1 MQRKESCL
9 NDLKQNFLTNT
20 CIAFYDKGSS
30 FSDTLIRKTLFFS
43 NIPIALSPKLTKS
56 CIIISG
62 FLLKGLFYT
71 GETGVFEI
79 DDESQAEIYV
89 ICTKKLFKKKSKHSL
104 FIYTLNTF
112 IEKEKITEFYLRFFK
127 IRPYLLSESI
137 SKIFKHHK
145 NIFFHF
151 KKRYFQSEFIV
162 NFIHFVH
169 SRVVCNYKIK
179 NSIQVLQFFYHLF
192 KYLKTFTSK
201 DLFSYFKNNSHYFLA
216 FHQDEYN
223 EIFEPGFIICK
234 DFN

>member
-1 MQRKESCL
+1 M
-9 NDLKQNFLTNT
+9 
-20 CIAFYDKGSS
+20 
-30 FSDTLIRKTLFFS
+30 
-43 NIPIALSPKLTKS
+43 TKS

-71 GETGVFEI
+71 EETGVFEI
-79 DDESQAEIYV
+79 DDESQEEIYV

-104 FIYTLNTF
+104 FIYTLYTF
-112 IEKEKITEFYLRFFK
+112 IEKEKIIEFYLRFFK

-137 SKIFKHHK
+137 SEIFKHHK
-145 NIFFHF
+145 NNFFHF

-192 KYLKTFTSK
+192 KYFKTFTSK

-216 FHQDEYN
+216 YHQDEYN

>member
-1 MQRKESCL
+1 MTR
-9 NDLKQNFLTNT
+9 
-20 CIAFYDKGSS
+20 
-30 FSDTLIRKTLFFS
+30 
-43 NIPIALSPKLTKS
+43 S

-79 DDESQAEIYV
+79 DDESQAGIYV
-89 ICTKKLFKKKSKHSL
+89 IYTKKLFKKKSKHSL
-104 FIYTLNTF
+104 FIYRLNTF

-137 SKIFKHHK
+137 SEIFKHHK
-145 NIFFHF
+145 NNFFHF

-162 NFIHFVH
+162 NFIHFIH

-192 KYLKTFTSK
+192 KYFKTFTSK

-216 FHQDEYN
+216 YHQDEYN

>member
-1 MQRKESCL
+1 MQKKKSCL
-9 NDLKQNFLTNT
+9 NDLKQKFLTNT

-71 GETGVFEI
+71 EETGVFEI

-104 FIYTLNTF
+104 FIYTLYTF
-112 IEKEKITEFYLRFFK
+112 IEKEKIKEFYLRFFK

-137 SKIFKHHK
+137 SEIFKHHK
-145 NIFFHF
+145 NNFFHF

-169 SRVVCNYKIK
+169 SRVVCNYKLKIPYK
-179 NSIQVLQFFYHLF
+179 YCNFFIIF
-192 KYLKTFTSK
+192 SNILKLLPAKT
-201 DLFSYFKNNSHYFLA
+201 YFLISKTIVTT
-216 FHQDEYN
+216 F
-223 EIFEPGFIICK
+223 
-234 DFN
+234 

>member
-9 NDLKQNFLTNT
+9 NDLKQKFLTNT

-43 NIPIALSPKLTKS
+43 NIPIALSPKFTRS

-137 SKIFKHHK
+137 SEIFKHHK
-145 NIFFHF
+145 NNFFHF

-162 NFIHFVH
+162 NFINFVH
-169 SRVVCNYKIK
+169 SRVVLIIKLKIPYKFCN
-179 NSIQVLQFFYHLF
+179 FFVIF
-192 KYLKTFTSK
+192 SNILKLLPAKT
-201 DLFSYFKNNSHYFLA
+201 YFLISKTIVTT
-216 FHQDEYN
+216 F
-223 EIFEPGFIICK
+223 
-234 DFN
+234 

>member
-9 NDLKQNFLTNT
+9 NDLKQKILTNT

-43 NIPIALSPKLTKS
+43 NIPIALSPKLTRS

-89 ICTKKLFKKKSKHSL
+89 ICTKKLCKKKSKHSL

-112 IEKEKITEFYLRFFK
+112 IEKEKIIELK
-127 IRPYLLSESI
+127 A
-137 SKIFKHHK
+137 
-145 NIFFHF
+145 
-151 KKRYFQSEFIV
+151 KKG
-162 NFIHFVH
+162 
-169 SRVVCNYKIK
+169 KW
-179 NSIQVLQFFYHLF
+179 SIQQFEDF
-192 KYLKTFTSK
+192 KGRWSIGLKITNQQPK
-201 DLFSYFKNNSHYFLA
+201 WH
-216 FHQDEYN
+216 
-223 EIFEPGFIICK
+223 
-234 DFN
+234 

>member
-20 CIAFYDKGSS
+20 CIAFYDKGLS
-30 FSDTLIRKTLFFS
+30 FSDTLIRKTQFFS
-43 NIPIALSPKLTKS
+43 NIPIALSPKLTRS

-89 ICTKKLFKKKSKHSL
+89 IYTKKLFKKKSKHSL
-104 FIYTLNTF
+104 FIYRLNTF

-137 SKIFKHHK
+137 SEIFKHHN
-145 NIFFHF
+145 NIFFSF
-151 KKRYFQSEFIV
+151 KEALL
-162 NFIHFVH
+162 
-169 SRVVCNYKIK
+169 
-179 NSIQVLQFFYHLF
+179 SIRIYSKFYSF
-192 KYLKTFTSK
+192 R
-201 DLFSYFKNNSHYFLA
+201 
-216 FHQDEYN
+216 
-223 EIFEPGFIICK
+223 P
-234 DFN
+234 

>member
-43 NIPIALSPKLTKS
+43 NIPIALSPKLTRS

-71 GETGVFEI
+71 EETGVFEI

-137 SKIFKHHK
+137 SEIFKHHK
-145 NIFFHF
+145 NNFFHF

-179 NSIQVLQFFYHLF
+179 NSYKYCNFFIIF
-192 KYLKTFTSK
+192 SNILKLLPAKT
-201 DLFSYFKNNSHYFLA
+201 YFLISKTIVTT
-216 FHQDEYN
+216 F
-223 EIFEPGFIICK
+223 
-234 DFN
+234 

>member
-9 NDLKQNFLTNT
+9 NDLKQKFLTNT

-43 NIPIALSPKLTKS
+43 NIPIALSPKLTRS

-71 GETGVFEI
+71 EETGVFEI

-104 FIYTLNTF
+104 FIYTLYTF
-112 IEKEKITEFYLRFFK
+112 IEKEKIIEFYLRFFK

-137 SKIFKHHK
+137 SEIFKHHK
-145 NIFFHF
+145 NNFFSF
-151 KKRYFQSEFIV
+151 
-162 NFIHFVH
+162 
-169 SRVVCNYKIK
+169 
-179 NSIQVLQFFYHLF
+179 
-192 KYLKTFTSK
+192 
-201 DLFSYFKNNSHYFLA
+201 
-216 FHQDEYN
+216 
-223 EIFEPGFIICK
+223 
-234 DFN
+234 

>member
-9 NDLKQNFLTNT
+9 NDLKQKFLTNT

-43 NIPIALSPKLTKS
+43 NIPIALSPKLTRS

-71 GETGVFEI
+71 EETGVFEI

-137 SKIFKHHK
+137 SSFESI
-145 NIFFHF
+145 
-151 KKRYFQSEFIV
+151 S
-162 NFIHFVH
+162 FIHESILFILCIVELY
-169 SRVVCNYKIK
+169 VIIKLKIPYKYCN
-179 NSIQVLQFFYHLF
+179 F
-192 KYLKTFTSK
+192 
-201 DLFSYFKNNSHYFLA
+201 
-216 FHQDEYN
+216 
-223 EIFEPGFIICK
+223 FIIFSNILK
-234 DFN
+234 LLPAKTYFPISKTIVITF

>member
-20 CIAFYDKGSS
+20 CIAFNDKGSS

-43 NIPIALSPKLTKS
+43 NIPIALSPKLTRS

-89 ICTKKLFKKKSKHSL
+89 IYTKKLFKKKSKHSL
-104 FIYTLNTF
+104 FIYRLNTF

-137 SKIFKHHK
+137 SEIFKHHK
-145 NIFFHF
+145 NNFFHF

-179 NSIQVLQFFYHLF
+179 NSIQVLQFFIIF
-192 KYLKTFTSK
+192 SNILKLLPAKTYFPISKTIVITF
-201 DLFSYFKNNSHYFLA
+201 
-216 FHQDEYN
+216 
-223 EIFEPGFIICK
+223 
-234 DFN
+234 

>member
-9 NDLKQNFLTNT
+9 NDLKQKFLTNT

-43 NIPIALSPKLTKS
+43 NIPLALSPKLTRS

-71 GETGVFEI
+71 EETGVFEI

-112 IEKEKITEFYLRFFK
+112 IEKEKNYRI
-127 IRPYLLSESI
+127 LLT
-137 SKIFKHHK
+137 IF
-145 NIFFHF
+145 
-151 KKRYFQSEFIV
+151 
-162 NFIHFVH
+162 
-169 SRVVCNYKIK
+169 
-179 NSIQVLQFFYHLF
+179 
-192 KYLKTFTSK
+192 
-201 DLFSYFKNNSHYFLA
+201 
-216 FHQDEYN
+216 
-223 EIFEPGFIICK
+223 
-234 DFN
+234 

>member
-9 NDLKQNFLTNT
+9 NDLKQKFLTNT
-20 CIAFYDKGSS
+20 CIAFYDKGPS

-43 NIPIALSPKLTKS
+43 NIPIALSPKLTRS

-71 GETGVFEI
+71 EETAVFEI

-137 SKIFKHHK
+137 SEIFKHHK
-145 NIFFHF
+145 NNFFHF

-179 NSIQVLQFFYHLF
+179 NSIQVL
-192 KYLKTFTSK
+192 
-201 DLFSYFKNNSHYFLA
+201 
-216 FHQDEYN
+216 
-223 EIFEPGFIICK
+223 
-234 DFN
+234 

>member
-9 NDLKQNFLTNT
+9 NDLKQKFLTNT

-43 NIPIALSPKLTKS
+43 NIPIALSPKFTRS

-89 ICTKKLFKKKSKHSL
+89 IYTKKLFKKKSKHSL

-137 SKIFKHHK
+137 SEIFKHHK
-145 NIFFHF
+145 NNFFSF
-151 KKRYFQSEFIV
+151 
-162 NFIHFVH
+162 
-169 SRVVCNYKIK
+169 
-179 NSIQVLQFFYHLF
+179 
-192 KYLKTFTSK
+192 
-201 DLFSYFKNNSHYFLA
+201 
-216 FHQDEYN
+216 
-223 EIFEPGFIICK
+223 
-234 DFN
+234 